1 MELKEKEKNTLLSA
15 LMSLHEK
22 GERFHLSSSAIPIE
36 LYDDI
41 RNWVNEAINL
51 LAPYNKGKHGLNL
64 DVLRRGSL
72 QSLNIGEA
80 FMVLAP
86 VVERCVER
94 IKIGS
99 FDSWFKHFTTKEML
113 DCVGFL

>member
-41 RNWVNEAINL
+41 RNWVNEAIKL

-64 DVLRRGSL
+64 DVLKRGSL

-99 FDSWFKHFTTKEML
+99 LDSWFYHLTMKEMQ

>member
-41 RNWVNEAINL
+41 RNWVNEA
-51 LAPYNKGKHGLNL
+51 
-64 DVLRRGSL
+64 
-72 QSLNIGEA
+72 
-80 FMVLAP
+80 
-86 VVERCVER
+86 
-94 IKIGS
+94 
-99 FDSWFKHFTTKEML
+99 
-113 DCVGFL
+113 